1 MSRQVE
7 SQTVDTARCGAK
19 AAGDSDIILEATGL
33 CKHFPVH
40 NFFGRTKQVVRAV
53 DGIDLAIRRGET
65 FGLVGESGCGKSTLG
80 RTLIRMYEPTSGK
93 IVFDGQDITAAR
105 GHELVD
111 IHRKMQIIFQDPY
124 MSLDPHMNVRQI
136 IAEPMRVGAK
146 LTDDEVDAR
155 VAELLVSV
163 GMRPDDMYKF
173 AYEFSGGQRQR
184 VGIARALSVRP
195 EFILCDEP
203 ISALDV
209 SIQAQVVNML
219 EDLQQQMGLTY
230 LFVAHDL
237 SMVRHISRR
246 VGVMYLGALV
256 ETAESQELYEH
267 PLHPYSK
274 ALMSAIP
281 ILDPVRGKAEKPK
294 LLKGEI
300 PSPLD
305 MPEGCRFASRCPLA
319 CERCRTEMPELRQA
333 APGHMVA
340 CHLVNE

>member
-1 MSRQVE
+1 MDNQNQQVTPE
-7 SQTVDTARCGAK
+7 EAVRCGAK
-19 AAGDSDIILEATGL
+19 AADASSDVILEATGL

-93 IVFDGQDITAAR
+93 IVFDGHDITSAHGR
-105 GHELVD
+105 ELVD

-146 LTDDEVDAR
+146 LTDDEIDAR
-155 VAELLVSV
+155 VAELLVNV

-184 VGIARALSVRP
+184 VGIARALSVHP

-219 EDLQQQMGLTY
+219 EDLQHQMGLSY
-230 LFVAHDL
+230 LFIAHDL
-237 SMVRHISRR
+237 SVVKHISNRIA
-246 VGVMYLGALV
+246 VMYLGHIV
-256 ETAESQELYEH
+256 EMAESNELHRH
-267 PLHPYSK
+267 PVHPYTISLLSAVPIPDPNRARESK
-274 ALMSAIP
+274 RIVLEG
-281 ILDPVRGKAEKPK
+281 DV
-294 LLKGEI
+294 
-300 PSPLD
+300 PSPMRL
-305 MPEGCRFASRCPLA
+305 PSGCPFRTRCSRATAKCA
-319 CERCRTEMPELRQA
+319 ECRPELREV
-333 APGHMVA
+333 APGHVAA
-340 CHLVNE
+340 CHNL